1 MKEFTYTIKDPQG
14 IHARPAG
21 MLVKKA
27 AEYTSSIKLIK
38 DGKEADLKRIFA
50 VMGLGVKSGMTVTV
64 KVEGADEDAAAE
76 AVQKFLEENL

>member
-27 AEYTSSIKLIK
+27 TEYTSSIKLIK

>member
-21 MLVKKA
+21 LLVKKA
-27 AEYTSSIKLIK
+27 AEYTSSIKMIK

-64 KVEGADEDAAAE
+64 RAEGDDEDAASE